1 MSRTLFYDSH
11 PFVKLI
17 IAIFIS
23 LVIFLVFMIIAILVA
38 LPVFHLNIFALQE
51 IFSDFENVHNV
62 AVLKYFQ
69 IIQTLGLFVVPPFVI
84 VFLFYREVGESLQ
97 LKNLPELQ
105 VSVKVFLIM
114 IIGLP
119 AINLLAMWNAQINLP
134 QWLDS
139 VEEWM
144 KVTEESAKKLTEI
157 FLDADN
163 SVEFLINFLMIAIL
177 PAIGEELLFRGIL
190 QRYLIEWIKNKH
202 IGVLITSILFSALH
216 LQFFGFF
223 PRLLLGIFFGYLLLW
238 SRNLWLPILAHFINN
253 GVAVIFYFIFGAEIV
268 EKEINSI
275 GTETGNLF
283 IALGS
288 LVLVT
293 LLVIS
298 VYKEEG
304 NRGIRGNKGIKGNK
318 GGLEGIIE

>member
-1 MSRTLFYDSH
+1 MNQTLFYDSP
-11 PFVKLI
+11 PFIKLI
-17 IAIFIS
+17 IALFIS
-23 LVIFLVFMIIAILVA
+23 LVTFLVFMIIAILVA
-38 LPVFHLNIFALQE
+38 LPVFHLNIIELQE
-51 IFSDFENVHNV
+51 IFSDFENVRNV

-69 IIQTLGLFVVPPFVI
+69 IIQTLGLFVVPPFII
-84 VFLFYREVGESLQ
+84 VFIFYREVGESLQ
-97 LKNLPELQ
+97 LRNLPELQ

-119 AINLLAMWNAQINLP
+119 AINLLAMWNAQIELP
-134 QWLDS
+134 QWLNT

-144 KVTEESAKKLTEI
+144 KVTEESAKKLTEL
-157 FLDADN
+157 FLDAGN
-163 SVEFLINFLMIAIL
+163 TGEFLVNFLMIAIL

-190 QRYLIEWIKNKH
+190 QRYLIEWLKNKH

-223 PRLLLGIFFGYLLLW
+223 PRLFLGIFFGYLLLW

-275 GTETGNLF
+275 GTESGNLF

-298 VYKEEG
+298 VYREEG
-304 NRGIRGNKGIKGNK
+304 NKGSKGIIGNNGMK
-318 GGLEGIIE
+318 PVTSDQ

>member
-1 MSRTLFYDSH
+1 MSRTLFYDAH

-17 IAIFIS
+17 IALFIS
-23 LVIFLVFMIIAILVA
+23 LVLFLVFMIIAILVA
-38 LPVFHLNIFALQE
+38 LPVFHLNIFELQE
-51 IFSDFENVHNV
+51 VFSDFENVHNV

-69 IIQTLGLFVVPPFVI
+69 IIQTLGLFVAPPFVI
-84 VFLFYREVGESLQ
+84 AFLFYREVGESLQ
-97 LKNLPELQ
+97 LKNVPELQ

-139 VEEWM
+139 VEDWM
-144 KVTEESAKKLTEI
+144 KVTEESAQKLTEL

-163 SVEFLINFLMIAIL
+163 MGEFLINFLMVAIL

-190 QRYLIEWIKNKH
+190 QRYLIEWLKNKH
-202 IGVLITSILFSALH
+202 IGVLITSILFSSLH

-275 GTETGNLF
+275 GTESGNLF

-293 LLVIS
+293 LLIIS
-298 VYKEEG
+298 VYKEE
-304 NRGIRGNKGIKGNK
+304 RNKGIKGSRGSRGNN
-318 GGLEGIIE
+318 EIV

>member
-1 MSRTLFYDSH
+1 MTQTLFHDSH
-11 PFVKLI
+11 PFIKLI
-17 IAIFIS
+17 IALFIS
-23 LVIFLVFMIIAILVA
+23 LVVFLVFMIIAIIVA
-38 LPVFHLNIFALQE
+38 LPVFHLNIFELQE
-51 IFSDFENVHNV
+51 IFSDFENVSNV
-62 AVLKYFQ
+62 GVLKYFQ
-69 IIQTLGLFVVPPFVI
+69 IIQTLGLFVVPPFII

-119 AINLLAMWNAQINLP
+119 VINLLAMWNAQINLP
-134 QWLDS
+134 QWLES

-144 KVTEESAKKLTEI
+144 KVTEESAKKLTEL

-163 SVEFLINFLMIAIL
+163 TGEFLINFLMIAIF

-190 QRYLIEWIKNKH
+190 QRYLIEWLKNKH

-238 SRNLWLPILAHFINN
+238 SRNLWLPIFAHFVNN
-253 GVAVIFYFIFGAEIV
+253 GAAVIFYFIFGTEIV

-275 GTETGNLF
+275 GTENGTLF
-283 IALGS
+283 FALGS

-298 VYKEEG
+298 VFKEE
-304 NRGIRGNKGIKGNK
+304 RNKR
-318 GGLEGIIE
+318 

>member
-1 MSRTLFYDSH
+1 MNQTLFQDSH

-17 IAIFIS
+17 IALFVS
-23 LVIFLVFMIIAILVA
+23 LVIFLVFMIIAIIVA
-38 LPVFHLNIFALQE
+38 LPVFHLNIFELQE
-51 IFSDFENVHNV
+51 VFSDFENVSNV
-62 AVLKYFQ
+62 GVLKYFQ

-119 AINLLAMWNAQINLP
+119 LINLLAMWNAQINLP

-144 KVTEESAKKLTEI
+144 KVTEKSAEKLTEM
-157 FLDADN
+157 FLSADN
-163 SVEFLINFLMIAIL
+163 TGEFLINFLMIAIL

-190 QRYLIEWIKNKH
+190 QRYLIEWLKNKH

-253 GVAVIFYFIFGAEIV
+253 GVAVILYFIFDAEIV

-275 GTETGNLF
+275 GTENGTLF
-283 IALGS
+283 FTLGS

-298 VYKEEG
+298 VYKEE
-304 NRGIRGNKGIKGNK
+304 RP
-318 GGLEGIIE
+318 

>member
-1 MSRTLFYDSH
+1 MNQTLFYDSH

-17 IAIFIS
+17 IALFIS
-23 LVIFLVFMIIAILVA
+23 LVVFLVFMIIAIIVA
-38 LPVFHLNIFALQE
+38 LPVFHLNIFELQE
-51 IFSDFENVHNV
+51 VFSDFENVSNV
-62 AVLKYFQ
+62 GVLKYFQ
-69 IIQTLGLFVVPPFVI
+69 IIQTLGLFVVPPFII
-84 VFLFYREVGESLQ
+84 VFLFYREVGESLK

-105 VSVKVFLIM
+105 VSVKVFLVM

-119 AINLLAMWNAQINLP
+119 VINLLAMWNAQINLP
-134 QWLDS
+134 QWLGS

-144 KVTEESAKKLTEI
+144 KVTEESAKKLTEM
-157 FLDADN
+157 FLSADN
-163 SVEFLINFLMIAIL
+163 AGEFTINFLMIAIL

-190 QRYLIEWIKNKH
+190 QRYLIEWLKNKH

-223 PRLLLGIFFGYLLLW
+223 PRLLLGMFFGYLLLW

-253 GVAVIFYFIFGAEIV
+253 GVAVIFYYIFGAEIV

-275 GTETGNLF
+275 GTESGNLF

-293 LLVIS
+293 FLVIS
-298 VYKEEG
+298 VYKEE
-304 NRGIRGNKGIKGNK
+304 RP
-318 GGLEGIIE
+318 

>member
-275 GTETGNLF
+275 GTESGNLF

-298 VYKEEG
+298 VYGEEV
-304 NRGIRGNKGIKGNK
+304 KSELKIKVK
-318 GGLEGIIE
+318 

>member
-1 MSRTLFYDSH
+1 MNQTLFYDSH

-17 IAIFIS
+17 IALFIS
-23 LVIFLVFMIIAILVA
+23 LVVFLVFMIIAIIVA
-38 LPVFHLNIFALQE
+38 LPVFHLNIFELQE
-51 IFSDFENVHNV
+51 VFSDFENVSNV
-62 AVLKYFQ
+62 GVLKYFQ

-119 AINLLAMWNAQINLP
+119 LINLLAMWNAQINLP

-144 KVTEESAKKLTEI
+144 KVTEKSAEKLTEM
-157 FLDADN
+157 FLSADN
-163 SVEFLINFLMIAIL
+163 TGEFLINFLMIAIL

-190 QRYLIEWIKNKH
+190 QRYLIEWLKNKH

-253 GVAVIFYFIFGAEIV
+253 GVAVILYFIFDAEIV

-275 GTETGNLF
+275 GTENGTLF
-283 IALGS
+283 FTLGS

-298 VYKEEG
+298 VYKEE
-304 NRGIRGNKGIKGNK
+304 RP
-318 GGLEGIIE
+318 

>member
-1 MSRTLFYDSH
+1 MRQTLFYDTH

-17 IAIFIS
+17 MALFITMVS
-23 LVIFLVFMIIAILVA
+23 FLVFLIIGMLVA
-38 LPVFHLNIFALQE
+38 LPVFHLNVFELQE
-51 IFSDFENVHNV
+51 IFSDFENVHNI

-69 IIQTLGLFVVPPFVI
+69 IIQTLGLFIVPPFVI
-84 VFLFYREVGESLQ
+84 AFLFYREVGESLQ
-97 LKNLPELQ
+97 LKNIPELQ
-105 VSVKVFLIM
+105 VSLRVFLIM

-139 VEEWM
+139 VEDWM
-144 KVTEESAKKLTEI
+144 KVTEESAKKLTEM
-157 FLDADN
+157 FLDAGN
-163 SVEFLINFLMIAIL
+163 TGEFLINFLMIAIL

-190 QRYLIEWIKNKH
+190 QRYLIEWLKNKH

-238 SRNLWLPILAHFINN
+238 SRNLWLPIFAHFINN

-275 GTETGNLF
+275 GTESGNLF

-293 LLVIS
+293 LLVVS
-298 VYKEEG
+298 VYREEG
-304 NRGIRGNKGIKGNK
+304 SRWSRGGRGNKGNN
-318 GGLEGIIE
+318 GIAE

>member
-1 MSRTLFYDSH
+1 MNQTLFHDSH

-17 IAIFIS
+17 IALFVS
-23 LVIFLVFMIIAILVA
+23 LVIFLVFMIIAIIVA
-38 LPVFHLNIFALQE
+38 LPVFHLNIFELQE
-51 IFSDFENVHNV
+51 VFSDFENVSNV
-62 AVLKYFQ
+62 GILKYFQ

-119 AINLLAMWNAQINLP
+119 VINLLAMWNAQINLP

-144 KVTEESAKKLTEI
+144 KVTEKSAEKLTEM
-157 FLDADN
+157 FLSADN
-163 SVEFLINFLMIAIL
+163 AGEFLINFLMIAIL

-190 QRYLIEWIKNKH
+190 QRYLIEWLKNKH

-223 PRLLLGIFFGYLLLW
+223 PRLLLGMFFGYLLLW

-268 EKEINSI
+268 EKEIDSI
-275 GTETGNLF
+275 GTESGNLF
-283 IALGS
+283 IALGA

-293 LLVIS
+293 LLLIS
-298 VYKEEG
+298 VYKEEW
-304 NRGIRGNKGIKGNK
+304 NKGIKGNVES
-318 GGLEGIIE
+318 LLS

>member
-1 MSRTLFYDSH
+1 MRQTLFYDTH

-17 IAIFIS
+17 MALFITMVS
-23 LVIFLVFMIIAILVA
+23 FLVFLIIGMLVA
-38 LPVFHLNIFALQE
+38 LPVFHLNIFELQE
-51 IFSDFENVHNV
+51 IFSDFENVHNI

-84 VFLFYREVGESLQ
+84 AFLFYREVGESLQ
-97 LKNLPELQ
+97 LKNIPELQ
-105 VSVKVFLIM
+105 VSLRVFLIM

-139 VEEWM
+139 VEDWM
-144 KVTEESAKKLTEI
+144 KVTEESAKKLTEL
-157 FLDADN
+157 FLDAGN
-163 SVEFLINFLMIAIL
+163 TGEFLINFLMIAIL

-190 QRYLIEWIKNKH
+190 QRYLIEWLKNKH

-238 SRNLWLPILAHFINN
+238 SRNLWLPIFAHFINN

-275 GTETGNLF
+275 GTESGNLF

-293 LLVIS
+293 LLVVS

-304 NRGIRGNKGIKGNK
+304 NRGGRGNKGNRGNN
-318 GGLEGIIE
+318 GTFEQTCL

>member
-1 MSRTLFYDSH
+1 MNQTLFYDSH

-17 IAIFIS
+17 IALFIS

-38 LPVFHLNIFALQE
+38 LPVFHLNIYELQE
-51 IFSDFENVHNV
+51 VFSDFENVSNV

-84 VFLFYREVGESLQ
+84 AFLFYREVGKSLQ
-97 LKNLPELQ
+97 LKNIPELQ

-119 AINLLAMWNAQINLP
+119 AINLLAMWNAQIELP
-134 QWLDS
+134 QWLNT

-144 KVTEESAKKLTEI
+144 KVTEESAKKLTEM
-157 FLDADN
+157 FLDAGN
-163 SVEFLINFLMIAIL
+163 TSEFLINFLMIAIL

-190 QRYLIEWIKNKH
+190 QRYLIEWLKNKH

-275 GTETGNLF
+275 GTESGNLF
-283 IALGS
+283 IALSS

-304 NRGIRGNKGIKGNK
+304 NRGIKRSRGNIGTFEQTC
-318 GGLEGIIE
+318 L

>member
-1 MSRTLFYDSH
+1 MTQTLFRDSH

-17 IAIFIS
+17 IALFIS
-23 LVIFLVFMIIAILVA
+23 LIIFLVFMIIAIIVA
-38 LPVFHLNIFALQE
+38 LPVFHLNIFELQE
-51 IFSDFENVHNV
+51 VFSDFENVSNV
-62 AVLKYFQ
+62 GVLKYFQ

-119 AINLLAMWNAQINLP
+119 VINLLAMWNAQIDLP

-139 VEEWM
+139 VEQWM
-144 KVTEESAKKLTEI
+144 KVTEESAEKLTEM
-157 FLDADN
+157 FLSADN
-163 SVEFLINFLMIAIL
+163 TGEFLINFLMIAIL

-190 QRYLIEWIKNKH
+190 QRYLIEWLKNKH

-216 LQFFGFF
+216 LQFFGFI

-253 GVAVIFYFIFGAEIV
+253 GVAVIFYFIFGAEVV

-275 GTETGNLF
+275 GTESGTLF
-283 IALGS
+283 FALGS

-298 VYKEEG
+298 VYREEG
-304 NRGIRGNKGIKGNK
+304 NS
-318 GGLEGIIE
+318 